1 MAIKKNITLLAA
13 KELKILLDKKNYKVY
28 LTRNKD
34 EFISLRK
41 RRNIA
46 KKNNSDLFISIH
58 VDSVKKN
65 QQEEPLFIHFQIRLL
80 IK

>member
-1 MAIKKNITLLAA
+1 MIWSWGLDPGAVKYSYREKDITLLAA
-13 KELKILLDKKNYKVY
+13 KELKTLLDKKGYQVY

-46 KKNNSDLFISIH
+46 KKIIATYLY
-58 VDSVKKN
+58 
-65 QQEEPLFIHFQIRLL
+65 RYM
-80 IK
+80 